1 MLLSI
6 LKYIEM
12 LNMNNQTDA
21 MLKQRIDAI
30 FKKYDTKGTGT
41 LSFQ

>member
-1 MLLSI
+1 
-6 LKYIEM
+6 
-12 LNMNNQTDA
+12 